1 MTLSELLSNLSI
13 IEHDIRKQGINPAS
27 VQVFLQD
34 GTVGDGEEKPVNSAI
49 LRTRNGT
56 NRVIISNC
64 GW

>member
-1 MTLSELLSNLSI
+1 MTLSELLSSLSI
-13 IEHDIRKQGINPAS
+13 IEHERKKKGINSSS

-34 GTVGDGEEKPVNSAI
+34 GTVGEGEEKLVNSAI